1 MIRIRRP
8 AAGDRR
14 KELVMEIKGKKFVSL
29 YLTDWQMRMV
39 KDFLGVDCHQWTVEI
54 NGPPVMRYMAPP
66 FRKEDL
72 DPEAKRMYLTDWQK
86 REIEDLTGEKCEFIE
101 LKSGA
106 VVKYMGPPMAEIKE
120 RLAAK

>member
-1 MIRIRRP
+1 MIRRLG
-8 AAGDRR
+8 ASNRR

-39 KDFLGVDCHQWTVEI
+39 KDFLGLDCHQWTVEI
-54 NGPPVMRYMAPP
+54 DGPAVMRYMGPN

-72 DPEAKRMYLTDWQK
+72 DPKAKRMYLTEWQR

-106 VVKYMGPPMAEIKE
+106 VLKYMGPPMAEITE